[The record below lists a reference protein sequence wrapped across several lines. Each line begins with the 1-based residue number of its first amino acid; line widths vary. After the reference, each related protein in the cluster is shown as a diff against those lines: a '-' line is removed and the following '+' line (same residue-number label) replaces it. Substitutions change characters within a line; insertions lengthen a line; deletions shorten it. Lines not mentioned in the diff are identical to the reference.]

1 MKVVTADKGRVEKF
15 MESGQGT
22 LYPGRIDEHLDK
34 ERKSKRKK
42 GEKEHFKKYEE
53 AKREVFRKELKGRD
67 GLKSHWRLKKECNTG
82 KYCGVFYFIL
92 FLSGNEEME
101 EKRKG
106 EGENMRTEDV
116 KEMKG
121 QGEKE
126 QRMR

>member
-1 MKVVTADKGRVEKF
+1 MEAYLKVVTAENKGRVEKF

-22 LYPGRIDEHLDK
+22 LYPGRTDEHLDK

-82 KYCGVFYFIL
+82 KYCGVFYFVL
-92 FLSGNEEME
+92 FLSGSEEME

-106 EGENMRTEDV
+106 EGRT
-116 KEMKG
+116 
-121 QGEKE
+121 
-126 QRMR
+126 

>member
-34 ERKSKRKK
+34 ERKSKRKN

-82 KYCGVFYFIL
+82 KYCGVFYFV
-92 FLSGNEEME
+92 LSGNEEME
-101 EKRKG
+101 ENRKG
-106 EGENMRTEDV
+106 EGENVRTEDV

>member
-1 MKVVTADKGRVEKF
+1 MEAYLKVVTAENKGRVEKF

-22 LYPGRIDEHLDK
+22 LYPGRTDEHLDK

-82 KYCGVFYFIL
+82 KYCGVFYFVL
-92 FLSGNEEME
+92 FF
-101 EKRKG
+101 KWK
-106 EGENMRTEDV
+106 
-116 KEMKG
+116 
-121 QGEKE
+121 
-126 QRMR
+126 

>member
-82 KYCGVFYFIL
+82 KYCGVFYFV
-92 FLSGNEEME
+92 LSGNEEME
-101 EKRKG
+101 ENRKG
-106 EGENMRTEDV
+106 EGENVRTEDV

>member
-1 MKVVTADKGRVEKF
+1 MKVVMAQNKGRVEKF

-34 ERKSKRKK
+34 ERKSKRKN

-82 KYCGVFYFIL
+82 KYCGVFYFV
-92 FLSGNEEME
+92 LSGNEEME
-101 EKRKG
+101 ENRKG
-106 EGENMRTEDV
+106 EGENVRTEDV

>member
-22 LYPGRIDEHLDK
+22 LYPGRTDEHLDK

-82 KYCGVFYFIL
+82 KYCGVFYFV
-92 FLSGNEEME
+92 LSGNEEME
-101 EKRKG
+101 ENRKG
-106 EGENMRTEDV
+106 EGENVRTEDV